1 MKGIGPGSAQLL
13 RWGVPQHVLTSGAQL
28 GHYLAEDVELQHA
41 WAERQS
47 FGPHGGS
54 GFLSYLV
61 SKVNEGFDIQY
72 RTSLQQCGLFI
83 APRPLPA
90 PPAPP
95 PARSSSAPPVPPPAL
110 EVEEEPEDEPETEEP
125 PPEVAS
131 AQTEPVRMRPRMML
145 KAVRRAMT
153 LTLESRKEP
162 ITPRQPRPATVMG
175 CESGATG
182 LLNIPRPPRKPPR
195 RTLQSSF
202 TLWDE
207 KRTKEEDDQKR
218 WQMVQKKRSS
228 RKVDAALQLSVRKA
242 LPLNVSKK
250 QAGKIVQDQGELRRV
265 FDFYDRDGSDSI
277 DPEEFPALL
286 SRVLKQHTESMDKEE
301 LWRIWDEI
309 DDDGSGHISFE
320 EFQKWY
326 CKAFRIDGTPDR
338 TSFISAEQVP
348 QHEGMIRHIAK
359 KLNLDFFKV
368 DSLWSRFSSFD
379 LDKSG
384 TLDYTEF
391 TRLIQKELA
400 PPSGA
405 ALVPDKVVEKFWI
418 EVDSDKSG
426 LISFGEFCAWYMTF
440 LFGGKSP
447 MEQYY
452 AAFSSRSSLHNT
464 LGRDEAR
471 PRLES
476 NS

>member
-1 MKGIGPGSAQLL
+1 
-13 RWGVPQHVLTSGAQL
+13 
-28 GHYLAEDVELQHA
+28 
-41 WAERQS
+41 
-47 FGPHGGS
+47 
-54 GFLSYLV
+54 
-61 SKVNEGFDIQY
+61 
-72 RTSLQQCGLFI
+72 
-83 APRPLPA
+83 
-90 PPAPP
+90 
-95 PARSSSAPPVPPPAL
+95 
-110 EVEEEPEDEPETEEP
+110 
-125 PPEVAS
+125 
-131 AQTEPVRMRPRMML
+131 
-145 KAVRRAMT
+145 MT
-153 LTLESRKEP
+153 LTLESRTEP
-162 ITPRQPRPATVMG
+162 ITPRQPRPATVTG

-182 LLNIPRPPRKPPR
+182 LLPRPPRKPPR

-228 RKVDAALQLSVRKA
+228 RKMDAALQLSVRKA